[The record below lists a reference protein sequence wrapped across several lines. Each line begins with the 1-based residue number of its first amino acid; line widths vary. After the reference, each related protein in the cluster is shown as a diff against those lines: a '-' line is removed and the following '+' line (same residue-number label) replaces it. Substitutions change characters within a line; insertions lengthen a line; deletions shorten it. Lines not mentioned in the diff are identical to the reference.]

1 MPRDLHVRMRS
12 VIDSQTASSLLLVS
26 SNWRKTKKAFLM
38 INPAS
43 LNYVVL
49 APIPPSRHF
58 QNLYRD
64 FALSNFQRITY
75 GRNRTSRNNV
85 IPHPTNLK
93 GVHPDLSP
101 KYFHPGPHRYPAKPV
116 LYPRSKV
123 GLNNSTAGKMACPAC
138 RQCS

>member
-1 MPRDLHVRMRS
+1 MKTSKLGSPQSMPRDLHVRMGS

-64 FALSNFQRITY
+64 FALSNFQRITC
-75 GRNRTSRNNV
+75 GRNRTSREQCYSASHQSERSASRSLAKV
-85 IPHPTNLK
+85 F
-93 GVHPDLSP
+93 SS
-101 KYFHPGPHRYPAKPV
+101 RPA
-116 LYPRSKV
+116 SI
-123 GLNNSTAGKMACPAC
+123 S
-138 RQCS
+138 RQTCVVPPLQSRLE